1 MKAMKYIVPVFI
13 SVLLLSGCNKSKL
26 DFDATGTFE
35 AEEIMV
41 SSEAMGQIE
50 QLNFNEGDQVKEGQ
64 FLGFVDSTQ
73 VYLKLQQLNAQIA
86 SIAARKP
93 EVATQLKV
101 FDDQIAVLKIK
112 KETLTKEKAR
122 FEKLVQQ
129 KAAPSKQLDDIE
141 SQLEELDAQVALV
154 RQQKLAASS
163 NLNVQLKGLNQDP
176 QALIVQKE
184 QLQDQLSKYRLVS
197 PAGGTILSK
206 YVNEKELAAIGK
218 PLYKIGKLDTLTL
231 RAYIT
236 GDQFSAIKL
245 QQKVK
250 VFVDKGDDYAE
261 HQGVVYWISDKAEF
275 TPKTIQTKKERAN
288 LVYAIKVAVPNK
300 EGLLKIGMTSEL
312 KLN

>member
-1 MKAMKYIVPVFI
+1 MKYIVPAFVSILF
-13 SVLLLSGCNKSKL
+13 LSACNKSKL

-50 QLNFNEGDQVKEGQ
+50 QLKFNEGDPVKEGQ
-64 FLGFVDSTQ
+64 FLGYVDSTQ
-73 VYLKLQQLNAQIA
+73 LYLKLQQLNAQIA

-141 SQLEELDAQVALV
+141 AQMEELDAQVALV

-176 QALIVQKE
+176 QALILQKE
-184 QLQDQLSKYRLVS
+184 QLQDQLTKYRLVS
-197 PAGGTILSK
+197 PASGTILSK
-206 YVNEKELAAIGK
+206 YVNEKELAALGK

-236 GDQFSAIKL
+236 GDQFSDIKL

-250 VFVDKGDDYAE
+250 VFVDKGEDYAE
-261 HQGVVYWISDKAEF
+261 YQGVVYWISDKAEF

-312 KLN
+312 KLK

>member
-1 MKAMKYIVPVFI
+1 
-13 SVLLLSGCNKSKL
+13 L

-86 SIAARKP
+86 SIVARKP

-112 KETLTKEKAR
+112 KETLTKEKVR